1 MEGYQIRVAVPSD
14 GERVAEM
21 AAALSAH
28 EGEPPPPFDAAAFR
42 RFGFGA
48 ERRFEALIAEVTG
61 PLGLGD
67 VIGYALFCDMF
78 HVGLG
83 TPGLH
88 MIDLFVEPRC
98 RLVGIG
104 KGIVAA
110 LARLCQARDGTWM
123 TWQCL
128 PSNVAAMSFYHRIEG
143 RRFNAANFELAG
155 DALAKIAEE

>member
-1 MEGYQIRVAVPSD
+1 MANGSRKWRRLCRPTRVNHRRRST
-14 GERVAEM
+14 
-21 AAALSAH
+21 
-28 EGEPPPPFDAAAFR
+28 PP

-48 ERRFEALIAEVTG
+48 ERRFEALIAEETG
-61 PLGLGD
+61 PSGHGD
-67 VIGYALFCDMF
+67 AIGYALFCDMF

-98 RLVGIG
+98 RRFGVGR
-104 KGIVAA
+104 GIVAA
-110 LARLCQARDGTWM
+110 LARLCRGRDGTWM

-128 PSNVAAMSFYHRIEG
+128 PSNVAAMAFYDRIKG

-155 DALAKIAEE
+155 DALAAIAEE